1 MNKIILLLVFG
12 LCTAQITAQTLTLEQ
27 AMAHPD
33 WLGRQP
39 QQPYWSDDSE
49 SVYYRR
55 KRISVEQ
62 TDLFRVS
69 INGQTIEQIYPEDF
83 SEIDIDSDSI
93 SPNGRLKA
101 YAREGDIY
109 VKELRSGDITQLT
122 RTAAIE
128 SSPLFTANSD
138 KGFFSRDDIILVR
151 DLGSGLESQAA
162 DIRFEDPPAEE
173 ENSYLNDQQI
183 RLFDIIQLQA
193 EREDLEEEYDNENQ
207 DLDSSRID
215 LPYYLGENNE
225 LIASALSPNQDWLL
239 IATRNKT
246 ERNPGRVG
254 SMPVFVTASGYV
266 ENREVR
272 SRVGTADFAA
282 QHLYLL
288 NLKEHRIAEIDLSK
302 LPTVKG
308 NPLRDQLGDNYPE
321 SEDVNKI
328 RELFFVNLQWSD
340 DGSKLSK
347 MILLFVVYL
356 LYIIWD
362 IHKRLMKLKKYV
374 KIKIYF

>member
-12 LCTAQITAQTLTLEQ
+12 LCTAQITAQTITLEQ

-109 VKELRSGDITQLT
+109 VKELRSGNITQLT
-122 RTAAIE
+122 RTAALE

-138 KGFFSRDDIILVR
+138 KVFFSRDDIILVR

-215 LPYYLGENNE
+215 LPYYLCENNE

-239 IATRNKT
+239 IATRMKT
-246 ERNPGRVG
+246 ERNPGRV
-254 SMPVFVTASGYV
+254 
-266 ENREVR
+266 
-272 SRVGTADFAA
+272 
-282 QHLYLL
+282 
-288 NLKEHRIAEIDLSK
+288 
-302 LPTVKG
+302 
-308 NPLRDQLGDNYPE
+308 
-321 SEDVNKI
+321 
-328 RELFFVNLQWSD
+328 
-340 DGSKLSK
+340 
-347 MILLFVVYL
+347 
-356 LYIIWD
+356 
-362 IHKRLMKLKKYV
+362 
-374 KIKIYF
+374 

>member
-12 LCTAQITAQTLTLEQ
+12 LCTAQITAQTITLEQ

-109 VKELRSGDITQLT
+109 VKELRSGNITQLT
-122 RTAAIE
+122 RTAALE

-138 KGFFSRDDIILVR
+138 KVFFSRDDIILVR

-162 DIRFEDPPAEE
+162 DIRFEDPPAC
-173 ENSYLNDQQI
+173 
-183 RLFDIIQLQA
+183 
-193 EREDLEEEYDNENQ
+193 
-207 DLDSSRID
+207 
-215 LPYYLGENNE
+215 
-225 LIASALSPNQDWLL
+225 
-239 IATRNKT
+239 
-246 ERNPGRVG
+246 
-254 SMPVFVTASGYV
+254 
-266 ENREVR
+266 
-272 SRVGTADFAA
+272 
-282 QHLYLL
+282 
-288 NLKEHRIAEIDLSK
+288 
-302 LPTVKG
+302 
-308 NPLRDQLGDNYPE
+308 
-321 SEDVNKI
+321 
-328 RELFFVNLQWSD
+328 
-340 DGSKLSK
+340 
-347 MILLFVVYL
+347 L
-356 LYIIWD
+356 LYTSD
-362 IHKRLMKLKKYV
+362 AADE
-374 KIKIYF
+374 